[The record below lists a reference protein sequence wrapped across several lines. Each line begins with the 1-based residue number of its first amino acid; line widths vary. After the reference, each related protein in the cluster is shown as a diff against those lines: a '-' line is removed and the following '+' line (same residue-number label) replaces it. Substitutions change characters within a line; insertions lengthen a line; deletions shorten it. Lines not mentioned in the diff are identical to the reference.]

1 MRCPTLLQL
10 TGLFSTL
17 LGLGLLALP
26 PAYANHPMTVD
37 HQAFDADPLTAK
49 EPIAPRLTG
58 LGDYS
63 FKVTTDVVES
73 QYFFDQGL
81 RLAYGFNHSEALRAF
96 KEAVRLDPDNAMA
109 YWGWAFVL
117 GPNIN
122 MPMEAMVA
130 EQAFAA
136 VQDAARHS
144 TRASPLEQALI
155 KALLTRYA
163 PVAPEDRSKLDLA
176 YAGAMRGVAR
186 EFPDSLDAA
195 TLFADALMNL
205 SPWNYWLP
213 DGSPG
218 PRTTELLDTL
228 ASVIAREPRHPGAL
242 HYHIHAVEAT
252 HPKLAVSSA
261 DALRGLMPAAG
272 HMEHMPSHIYM
283 RVGRYAESF
292 EVNRLASLAD
302 ESYIAQ
308 CKQQGIYPLNYYPH
322 NLHFMVWSAM
332 LQGRSTE
339 ALKQARKV
347 NSKVPVDQDGN
358 APGMFG
364 TFLAQPLYVMVRFG
378 MWETIL
384 AEPKPAEGNKLTN
397 GIWRYA
403 RGTAMV
409 HTRQAK
415 KAARELAALRRL
427 RKSLTDAEIV
437 GFASASTLLQIA
449 EQLLAGDL
457 AVSNGNPMQ
466 GVTEIERAVR
476 LEESLLYSEPP
487 DWYFP
492 TRHALG
498 WALLKADLPAEASV
512 IYWQDLRES
521 PDNGYALKG
530 LAQSLAASGD
540 EVGAKGMEERYTQ
553 AWREA
558 DMQLTSSRF

>member
-1 MRCPTLLQL
+1 MRPTALLWL
-10 TGLFSTL
+10 SLISL
-17 LGLGLLALP
+17 PLAH
-26 PAYANHPMTVD
+26 ANHPMTVD
-37 HQAFDADPLTAK
+37 HRVFDADPGTAT
-49 EPIAPRLTG
+49 EPIAPRLSG

-63 FKVTTDVVES
+63 FKVTTDVAES
-73 QYFFDQGL
+73 QSFFDQGL

-144 TRASPLEQALI
+144 AGASPLEQALI
-155 KALLTRYA
+155 NALLTRYA

-176 YAGAMRGVAR
+176 YAEAMRGVVRA
-186 EFPDSLDAA
+186 FPDSLDAA

-218 PRTTELLDTL
+218 PNTTDLLHTL
-228 ASVIAREPRHPGAL
+228 ASVIAREPKHPGAL
-242 HYHIHAVEAT
+242 HYQIHAVEST
-252 HPKLAVSSA
+252 HPELAVSSA
-261 DALRGLMPAAG
+261 DALRGLMPSAG

-332 LQGRSTE
+332 LQGRSAE

-347 NSKVPVDQDGN
+347 NSKVPVDKDGN
-358 APGMFG
+358 AHGMFG

-378 MWETIL
+378 MWDTIL
-384 AEPKPAEGNKLTN
+384 AEPQPAKGNKLTN
-397 GIWRYA
+397 GIWHYA
-403 RGTAMV
+403 RGTALV
-409 HTRQAK
+409 HTKQTK
-415 KAARELAALRRL
+415 KAARELTALRRL
-427 RKSLTDAEIV
+427 RKSLTDAEV
-437 GFASASTLLQIA
+437 SGFASSSTLLQIA

-457 AVSNGNPMQ
+457 AVAGGNPLQ
-466 GVTEIERAVR
+466 GVAEIERAVR
-476 LEESLLYSEPP
+476 LEESLRYSEPP

-498 WALLKADLPAEASV
+498 WALLKADLPAEAAV

-521 PDNGYALKG
+521 PANGFALKG
-530 LAQSLAASGD
+530 LAQSLSASGD
-540 EVGAKGMEERYTQ
+540 TAAAKAMEERYAQ
-553 AWREA
+553 AWLEA
-558 DMQLTSSRF
+558 DKQLISSRF

>member
-1 MRCPTLLQL
+1 MRYTTLLWL
-10 TGLFSTL
+10 SLM
-17 LGLGLLALP
+17 ALP
-26 PAYANHPMTVD
+26 LAHANHPMTVD
-37 HQAFDADPLTAK
+37 HRVFDADPATAK
-49 EPIAPRLTG
+49 DPIAPRLSG

-63 FKVTTDVVES
+63 FKVTTSVPES

-96 KEAVRLDPDNAMA
+96 KESARLDPANAMA

-144 TRASPLEQALI
+144 ADATPLEKALI

-176 YAGAMRGVAR
+176 YAEAMRSVAR
-186 EFPDSLDAA
+186 AFPDSLDAA

-218 PRTTELLDTL
+218 PNTTELLDTL
-228 ASVIAREPRHPGAL
+228 ASVIARNPKHPGAL

-252 HPKLAVSSA
+252 HPTLAVSSA
-261 DALRGLMPAAG
+261 DALRGLMPGAG

-283 RVGRYAESF
+283 RVGRFAESF

-332 LQGRSTE
+332 LQGRSAE

-347 NSKVPVDQDGN
+347 NSKVPVDKDGV
-358 APGMFG
+358 AAGMFG

-378 MWETIL
+378 MWDTIL
-384 AEPKPAEGNKLTN
+384 AEPEPARGNKLTN
-397 GIWRYA
+397 GIWHYA
-403 RGTAMV
+403 RGTALV
-409 HTRQAK
+409 HTGQVK
-415 KAARELAALRRL
+415 KATRELNALRRL
-427 RKSLTDAEIV
+427 RKSLTAAEV
-437 GFASASTLLQIA
+437 SGFASSSTLLQIA

-457 AVSNGNPMQ
+457 AVADGRPMQ
-466 GVTEIERAVR
+466 GVAEMERAVR

-498 WALLKADLPAEASV
+498 WALLQADLPAEAAV
-512 IYWQDLRES
+512 IYWQDLQES
-521 PDNGYALKG
+521 PANGFALKG
-530 LAQSLAASGD
+530 LAQSLSASGD
-540 EVGAKGMEERYTQ
+540 ADGAKTMETRYAQ
-553 AWREA
+553 AWLEA
-558 DMQLTSSRF
+558 DKQLTSSRF